1 MDKKSLICFLVLIA
15 GLFFPSVIYGDMS
28 SSTYRIYADVI
39 SIGGGLSNG
48 TSYDLQGTGGESMV
62 GSITSSTFEIKGG
75 FQYMELDSIL
85 TLNITSTSLDLGTL
99 SASSVSTVSTTAYI
113 TTNNSSGYTLSISG
127 VSGTALTAVSDGEVS
142 TGTEEY
148 GVAVSGTSAA
158 FSNDQSTAPKIL
170 GSNSGAVTNDKLD
183 LFFKASISPAS
194 TPCGYSQALVVT
206 VAANP

>member
-1 MDKKSLICFLVLIA
+1 MGKKSLICFLVLVA

-39 SIGGGLSNG
+39 SIGGGLSDG
-48 TSYDLQGTGGESMV
+48 TNYALQGTGGESMV
-62 GSITSSTFEIKGG
+62 GSIASSTFEIKGG

-99 SASSVSTVSTTAYI
+99 SASSVSAASTTAYI
-113 TTNNSSGYTLSISG
+113 TTNNSSGYTLSISS
-127 VSGTALTAVSDGEVS
+127 VVGTALTAVSDGEVT

-158 FSNDQSTAPKIL
+158 FGDDQSTVPRVL
-170 GSNSGAVTNDKLD
+170 GSNSGAITNDKLD
-183 LFFKASISPAS
+183 LFFKASISPTS
-194 TPCGYSQALVVT
+194 TPGNYSQTLVVT